1 MALSNTHSLKT
12 EQHAAVPNY
21 EHSNPK
27 SFKKEARNM
36 FSGRVSLKSG
46 LPLETARI
54 EPGLDVTTRNK
65 LQKTVEI
72 FSTCPQSLGFDKESY
87 IQQVRNVARWSE
99 RCGCTGILVY
109 TDNSLVD
116 PWLVSQIIIES
127 TKSLSPLVAIQPI
140 YMHPY
145 SVAKMV
151 ASFGYLHHRRICLNM
166 VAGGFKNDLVA
177 LNDPTPH
184 DKRYARL
191 IEYAAIINRLLSSS
205 APVTFHGEFYK
216 VDQLRMTPALPPE
229 LLPEIFVSGSSD
241 AGLDAARKLGAT
253 AVKYPRPA
261 SECEAEPA
269 NNDFKSGIRVGIIA
283 REAEDEAW
291 DVAEQR
297 FPEDRKGEL
306 THQLAMKVSDSLWH
320 KQLSETANKTRAMRG
335 TYWLRPFEQYKT
347 FCPYLVGSY
356 EPVANELSR
365 YISLGYRTFI
375 LDIPATE
382 EELEHASAAFNRALE
397 KIGVLA

>member
-1 MALSNTHSLKT
+1 M
-12 EQHAAVPNY
+12 V
-21 EHSNPK
+21 
-27 SFKKEARNM
+27 
-36 FSGRVSLKSG
+36 SGRVSLKSG
-46 LPLETARI
+46 LPFEIGRL
-54 EPGLDVTTRNK
+54 EPGASITAGSKEERA
-65 LQKTVEI
+65 VEI
-72 FSTCPQSLGFDKESY
+72 FSTCPQSFGFDKESY
-87 IQQVRNVARWSE
+87 ARHVRKVARWSE

-116 PWLVSQIIIES
+116 PWLVSQIIVES
-127 TKSLSPLVAIQPI
+127 TKALSPLVAIQPV

-151 ASFGYLHHRRICLNM
+151 ASFGYLHHRRIYLNM
-166 VAGGFKNDLVA
+166 VAGGFKNDLLA

-184 DKRYARL
+184 DKRYTRL
-191 IEYAAIINRLLSSS
+191 IEYGTIINQLLSSS

-216 VDQLRMTPALPPE
+216 IDQLRMTPSLPAELFPE
-229 LLPEIFVSGSSD
+229 TFVSGSSD

-269 NNDFKSGIRVGIIA
+269 NSDFKSGIRVGIIA
-283 REAEDEAW
+283 RETEDEAW
-291 DVAEQR
+291 EVAEQR

-320 KQLSETANKTRAMRG
+320 KQLSDTANKTRAMRN

-347 FCPYLVGSY
+347 FCPYLVGGY
-356 EPVANELSR
+356 ETVAHEISR

-375 LDIPATE
+375 LDIPPNE
-382 EELEHASAAFNRALE
+382 EELQHAGSVFERAIE
-397 KIGVLA
+397 KIDILT

>member
-1 MALSNTHSLKT
+1 MLSSK
-12 EQHAAVPNY
+12 A
-21 EHSNPK
+21 
-27 SFKKEARNM
+27 
-36 FSGRVSLKSG
+36 GLKSE
-46 LPLETARI
+46 LPFDNATLLSRSSVSARSKSERSI
-54 EPGLDVTTRNK
+54 
-65 LQKTVEI
+65 EI

-87 IQQVRNVARWSE
+87 VRQVRKVARWSE

-116 PWLVSQIIIES
+116 PWLVSQIIVES
-127 TKSLSPLVAIQPI
+127 TNALSPLVAIQPV

-151 ASFGYLHHRRICLNM
+151 ASFGYLHHRRIYLNM

-191 IEYAAIINRLLSSS
+191 VEYAAVIYQLLSSS

-216 VDQLRMTPALPPE
+216 IDQLRMIPPLPSE
-229 LLPEIFVSGSSD
+229 LLPEIFVSGSSE
-241 AGLDAARKLGAT
+241 AGLDAAKKLGAT

-269 NNDFKSGIRVGIIA
+269 NNGFKSGIRVGIIT
-283 REAEDEAW
+283 RETEDKAW
-291 DVAEQR
+291 EIAEQR

-320 KQLSETANKTRAMRG
+320 QQLSDTANKTRATRS

-382 EELEHASAAFNRALE
+382 EELQHASTAFDRALE
-397 KIGVLA
+397 KVEV

>member
-1 MALSNTHSLKT
+1 
-12 EQHAAVPNY
+12 
-21 EHSNPK
+21 
-27 SFKKEARNM
+27 M
-36 FSGRVSLKSG
+36 FSSKAGLKSE
-46 LPLETARI
+46 LPFENATLLSRSSVSARSESERPI
-54 EPGLDVTTRNK
+54 
-65 LQKTVEI
+65 EI
-72 FSTCPQSLGFDKESY
+72 FSTCPQSLGFDKDSY
-87 IQQVRNVARWSE
+87 VRQVRKVARWSE

-116 PWLVSQIIIES
+116 PWLVSQIIVES
-127 TKSLSPLVAIQPI
+127 TKRLSPLVAIQPV

-151 ASFGYLHHRRICLNM
+151 ASFGYLHQRRIYLNM

-191 IEYAAIINRLLSSS
+191 IEYAAVINQLLSSS

-216 VDQLRMTPALPPE
+216 IDQLRMIPPLPSE
-229 LLPEIFVSGSSD
+229 LLPEIFVSGSSE
-241 AGLDAARKLGAT
+241 AGLDAAKKLGAT

-269 NNDFKSGIRVGIIA
+269 NKGFKSGIRVGIIA
-283 REAEDEAW
+283 RETEDEAW
-291 DVAEQR
+291 EIAEQR

-320 KQLSETANKTRAMRG
+320 QQLSDIADKTRAPRS

-356 EPVANELSR
+356 DPIANELSR
-365 YISLGYRTFI
+365 YISLGFRTFI

-382 EELEHASAAFNRALE
+382 EELQHASAAFDRALE
-397 KIGVLA
+397 KIEA

>member
-1 MALSNTHSLKT
+1 MLSGKT
-12 EQHAAVPNY
+12 
-21 EHSNPK
+21 
-27 SFKKEARNM
+27 
-36 FSGRVSLKSG
+36 GLKSE
-46 LPLETARI
+46 LPFEVA
-54 EPGLDVTTRNK
+54 K
-65 LQKTVEI
+65 LLSHADIMTNSKAERPVEI
-72 FSTCPQSLGFDKESY
+72 FSTCPQSLGSDEQSY
-87 IQQVRNVARWSE
+87 VRQVRKVARWSE

-116 PWLVSQIIIES
+116 PWLVSQIIVES
-127 TKSLSPLVAIQPI
+127 TKTLSPLVAIQPV

-177 LNDPTPH
+177 LNDTTPH

-191 IEYAAIINRLLSSS
+191 IEYAAIIKQLLSSS
-205 APVTFHGEFYK
+205 GSVTYHGEFYS
-216 VDQLRMTPALPPE
+216 VDQLKMTPSLPPE
-229 LLPEIFVSGSSD
+229 FLPEIFVSGSSD
-241 AGLDAARKLGAT
+241 AGLDAAKKLGAT

-261 SECEAEPA
+261 SECQAEPA
-269 NNDFKSGIRVGIIA
+269 DTSFKSGIRVGIIA
-283 REAEDEAW
+283 RESEDEAW
-291 DVAEQR
+291 EIAEQR
-297 FPEDRKGEL
+297 FPGDHKGEL

-320 KQLSETANKTRAMRG
+320 KQLSDTANKTRAIRS

-356 EPVANELSR
+356 DRVANELAR

-375 LDIPATE
+375 LDIPATAD
-382 EELEHASAAFNRALE
+382 ELEHASVAFDHAQERIGAL
-397 KIGVLA
+397 A

>member
-1 MALSNTHSLKT
+1 MLSSK
-12 EQHAAVPNY
+12 A
-21 EHSNPK
+21 
-27 SFKKEARNM
+27 
-36 FSGRVSLKSG
+36 SLKSEISIENAKL
-46 LPLETARI
+46 LPREDVAA
-54 EPGLDVTTRNK
+54 PG
-65 LQKTVEI
+65 KTERPVEI

-87 IQQVRNVARWSE
+87 VRQVKKVARWSE
-99 RCGCTGILVY
+99 RCGCAGILVY

-116 PWLVSQIIIES
+116 PWLVSQMIVES
-127 TKSLSPLVAIQPI
+127 TKTLSPLVAIQPV

-151 ASFGYLHHRRICLNM
+151 ASFGYLHHRRVCLNM

-191 IEYAAIINRLLSSS
+191 IEYTVIIKQLLSNSG
-205 APVTFHGEFYK
+205 PVTFHGEFYK
-216 VDQLRMTPALPPE
+216 IDQLRMTPPLPPE

-241 AGLDAARKLGAT
+241 AGLDAARTLGAT

-261 SECEAEPA
+261 NECEAEPA
-269 NNDFKSGIRVGIIA
+269 NTGFKSGIRVGLIA
-283 REAEDEAW
+283 RETEEEAW
-291 DVAEQR
+291 EIAEQR

-320 KQLSETANKTRAMRG
+320 KQLSDTANKTRTMRS

-347 FCPYLVGSY
+347 FCPYLVGGY

-365 YISLGYRTFI
+365 YISLGYRSFI

-382 EELEHASAAFNRALE
+382 EELQHATAAFDRALE
-397 KIGVLA
+397 RFGIQT

>member
-1 MALSNTHSLKT
+1 MLSSK
-12 EQHAAVPNY
+12 A
-21 EHSNPK
+21 
-27 SFKKEARNM
+27 
-36 FSGRVSLKSG
+36 GLKSE
-46 LPLETARI
+46 LPFENAKLLSRVDIAARSKA
-54 EPGLDVTTRNK
+54 ERP
-65 LQKTVEI
+65 VEI

-87 IQQVRNVARWSE
+87 VRQVRKVARWSE

-116 PWLVSQIIIES
+116 PWLVSQIIVES
-127 TKSLSPLVAIQPI
+127 TKTLSPLVAIQPI

-177 LNDPTPH
+177 LNDQTPH
-184 DKRYARL
+184 DKRYTRL
-191 IEYAAIINRLLSSS
+191 TEYAAIINQLLSSS
-205 APVTFHGEFYK
+205 APVTFHGEFYRIE
-216 VDQLRMTPALPPE
+216 QLRMTPPLPPE
-229 LLPEIFVSGSSD
+229 LLPEVFVSGSSD
-241 AGLDAARKLGAT
+241 AGLDAAKKLHAT

-261 SECEAEPA
+261 HECAAEPV
-269 NNDFKSGIRVGIIA
+269 NNGFKSGIRVGIIA
-283 REAEDEAW
+283 RETEDDAW
-291 DVAEQR
+291 EIANQR

-320 KQLSETANKTRAMRG
+320 KQLSDTANTTRAIRS

-347 FCPYLVGSY
+347 FCPYLVGNY
-356 EPVANELSR
+356 ESVSNELSR

-382 EELEHASAAFNRALE
+382 EELQHASAAFDRALD

>member
-1 MALSNTHSLKT
+1 MLSSK
-12 EQHAAVPNY
+12 A
-21 EHSNPK
+21 
-27 SFKKEARNM
+27 
-36 FSGRVSLKSG
+36 SLKSE
-46 LPLETARI
+46 LPFENEKLMSRANHTAGAKAER
-54 EPGLDVTTRNK
+54 P
-65 LQKTVEI
+65 VEI

-87 IQQVRNVARWSE
+87 VRQVRKVARWSQ
-99 RCGCTGILVY
+99 RCGCTGMLVY

-116 PWLVSQIIIES
+116 PWLVSQIIVES
-127 TKSLSPLVAIQPI
+127 TKTLRPLVAIQPV

-151 ASFGYLHHRRICLNM
+151 ASFGFLHHRRICLNM

-177 LNDPTPH
+177 LNDSTPH

-191 IEYAAIINRLLSSS
+191 IEYTGIIKQLLSST
-205 APVTFHGEFYK
+205 APVTFHGEFYRI
-216 VDQLRMTPALPPE
+216 DQLRMTPPLPPE

-241 AGLDAARKLGAT
+241 AGLDAAKKLGAT

-269 NNDFKSGIRVGIIA
+269 NNGFNSGIRVGIIA
-283 REAEDEAW
+283 RETEDEAW
-291 DVAEQR
+291 EVAEQR

-320 KQLSETANKTRAMRG
+320 KQLSETANRTRPARN

-347 FCPYLVGSY
+347 FCPYLVGGY

-375 LDIPATE
+375 LAILATE
-382 EELEHASAAFNRALE
+382 EELEHAGTVFDQAVEIAGFL
-397 KIGVLA
+397 V

>member
-1 MALSNTHSLKT
+1 MPSNKAQSKSEIPIEIKKLTSPLNT
-12 EQHAAVPNY
+12 VISQAVEKP
-21 EHSNPK
+21 
-27 SFKKEARNM
+27 
-36 FSGRVSLKSG
+36 
-46 LPLETARI
+46 
-54 EPGLDVTTRNK
+54 
-65 LQKTVEI
+65 VEL
-72 FSTCPQSLGFDKESY
+72 FSTCPQSLGFADQDSY
-87 IQQVRNVARWSE
+87 ALQVRKVARWSE

-116 PWLVSQIIIES
+116 PWLVSQVIIES
-127 TKSLSPLVAIQPI
+127 TKTLSPLVAIQPV

-151 ASFGYLHHRRICLNM
+151 ASFGYLYRRRICLNM
-166 VAGGFKNDLVA
+166 VAGGFKNDLAA
-177 LNDPTPH
+177 LHDPTPH

-191 IEYAAIINRLLSSS
+191 IEYTEIIKQLLSSS
-205 APVTFHGEFYK
+205 AAVSFHGEFYS
-216 VDQLRMTPALPPE
+216 VDQLRMIPALPPE
-229 LLPEIFVSGSSD
+229 LFPEIFVSGSSD

-261 SECEAEPA
+261 RECEAEPA
-269 NNDFKSGIRVGIIA
+269 NNGVKSGIRVGIIA
-283 REAEDEAW
+283 RETEDEAW

-320 KQLSETANKTRAMRG
+320 KQLSETANKTRAIRS

-365 YISLGYRTFI
+365 YISLGYRKFI

-382 EELEHASAAFNRALE
+382 EELQHASATFDRALE